1 MGTGANQL
9 DKQFLQDCYMDM
21 VDEIGE
27 IFELFLVETTPAI
40 AKIKSLIDYSQFT
53 QAGEELHKIAPSFS
67 SVGLPQLTTQ
77 AREAEFAAKAN
88 DQPKVTSLIAA
99 LDDAFKAY
107 LPAVTEEFNRL
118 TRLKAC
124 A

>member
-1 MGTGANQL
+1 MGTGPNQL
-9 DKQFLQDCYMDM
+9 DKQFLQECYMDM

-27 IFELFLVETTPAI
+27 IFELFLIETTPAI
-40 AKIKSLIDYSQFT
+40 AKIKSLVDYSQLT

-67 SVGLPQLTTQ
+67 SIGLPQLTIQ
-77 AREAEFAAKAN
+77 AREAEHAAKAG
-88 DQPKVTSLIAA
+88 DQSKAAILIAA

-107 LPAVTEEFNRL
+107 LPAVTDEFNRL